1 MSIILKEMKNHLR
14 VDGNEDD
21 TLIRSLIGSA
31 ERLCVDVIR
40 TDDVKILYNSKYG
53 KAAVMYAV
61 NYMFEHR
68 TEADFKSLTL
78 SLRSMLFGSR
88 QEAF

>member
-1 MSIILKEMKNHLR
+1 MSITLKEMKNYLR

-21 TLIRSLIGSA
+21 TLIRSLISSS
-31 ERLCVDVIR
+31 ERLCMDVIR
-40 TDDVKILYNSKYG
+40 TDDVKILYGSKYG
-53 KAAVMYAV
+53 RAAVMYAV
-61 NYMFEHR
+61 NYMYEHR
-68 TEADFKSLTL
+68 TEADYRALTL

>member
-1 MSIILKEMKNHLR
+1 MSITLKEMKNYLR
-14 VDGNEDD
+14 VDGTEYD
-21 TLIRSLIGSA
+21 TLIRSLISSS
-31 ERLCVDVIR
+31 ERLCMDVIR
-40 TDDVKILYNSKYG
+40 TDDVKILYGSKYG

-68 TEADFKSLTL
+68 TEADYRALTL

>member
-1 MSIILKEMKNHLR
+1 MSMTLKEMKNYLR
-14 VDGNEDD
+14 VDGTEDD
-21 TLIRSLIGSA
+21 TLIRNLIYSA
-31 ERLCVDVIR
+31 EQLCLDVIR
-40 TDDVKILYNSKYG
+40 TDDVKVLYGSKYG

>member
-1 MSIILKEMKNHLR
+1 MSITLKEMKNYLR
-14 VDGNEDD
+14 VDGSQDD
-21 TLIRSLIGSA
+21 TLIRSLITSSEGI
-31 ERLCVDVIR
+31 CMDVLR
-40 TDDVKILYNSKYG
+40 THDTKTLYGSKYG

-68 TEADFKSLTL
+68 TEADYKALKL
-78 SLRSMLFGSR
+78 SLRAMLFGSR

>member
-1 MSIILKEMKNHLR
+1 MSITLKEMKNYLR
-14 VDGNEDD
+14 VDGTEDD
-21 TLIRSLIGSA
+21 TLIRSLISSS
-31 ERLCVDVIR
+31 ERLCMDVIR
-40 TDDVKILYNSKYG
+40 TDDVKILYDSKYG

-68 TEADFKSLTL
+68 TEADYRALTL